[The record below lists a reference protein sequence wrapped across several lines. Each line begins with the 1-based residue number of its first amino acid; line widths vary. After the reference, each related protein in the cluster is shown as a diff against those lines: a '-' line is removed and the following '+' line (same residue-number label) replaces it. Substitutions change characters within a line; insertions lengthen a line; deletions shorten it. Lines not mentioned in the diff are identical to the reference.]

1 MTLGILVVAPYGRVQ
16 FRYAFTP
23 ADVVWLGRLLAAAS
37 NGQYPVRPRALLWKA
52 LTRFGASGRSAQS
65 LAAFIQRLEP
75 SLPRVPWG
83 QLPPAV
89 RQLALSAGT
98 GALRR
103 RNPNAPIS
111 VMPRGGAAVPGGYG
125 YGGQPSARGWAGEAE
140 LFETTPAEPGATP
153 AAAPDPAAPPASA
166 PAPDA
171 VAEEPAPAGP
181 DDAADLSAGGGGGGA
196 EPPMADEPPPPPAA
210 FNTKDGNRLVLNS
223 QLLRRLMRA
232 YRRRHPRWG
241 MPFDAPGFAAQPAA
255 YPYRT
260 PYGTSPYARA
270 PYGGYPR
277 WRPPVMGA
285 PFVRPWAG
293 QAVTGRPLAAR
304 RALVGRLQRL
314 AQRARRVGTLRS
326 VRSGRRYPVFG
337 GQVGGKNYR
346 IVTRPRRGM
355 QHEIMLV
362 RGGALQQELA
372 G

>member
-37 NGQYPVRPRALLWKA
+37 SGRYPVRPRALLWKA
-52 LTRFGASGRSAQS
+52 LTRFGASGRNGLS

-83 QLPPAV
+83 QLAPAV
-89 RQLALSAGT
+89 RQLAFAAGT

-103 RNPNAPIS
+103 RNPNAPVS
-111 VMPRGGAAVPGGYG
+111 VMPRGGAAGPGGYG
-125 YGGQPSARGWAGEAE
+125 YGRSPAAGGWAGESE
-140 LFETTPAEPGATP
+140 QFETTPAESPDATP
-153 AAAPDPAAPPASA
+153 VAATDPAAPPASA
-166 PAPDA
+166 PPDA
-171 VAEEPAPAGP
+171 ATEEPVPAEP
-181 DDAADLSAGGGGGGA
+181 DDAADLSAGGGGT
-196 EPPMADEPPPPPAA
+196 EPPMAAEPPPPPAA
-210 FNTKDGNRLVLNS
+210 FNTQDGNRLVLNS

-232 YRRRHPRWG
+232 YRRRHPTWG
-241 MPFDAPGFAAQPAA
+241 VPFGAPGFGAQPAA
-255 YPYRT
+255 YRYPT
-260 PYGTSPYARA
+260 PYGASPYVRA

-277 WRPPVMGA
+277 WRPAVTGA
-285 PFVRPWAG
+285 GFVRPWAG
-293 QAVTGRPLAAR
+293 QAATGLPLAAR
-304 RALVGRLQRL
+304 RALVGRMQRL
-314 AQRARRVGTLRS
+314 AQQARRVGTLRS